1 MCRMGEK
8 EARPLSLSI
17 LEMSNVN
24 DIVYSKTASLKQ
36 RRVHWWFSK
45 FLREWQTRHSKKKE
59 FRAMQ
64 VCYQRLLLLV
74 ERAAN
79 ASRRSQKVPAKGS
92 SLSYLRLCS
101 WLAGDSDKCI
111 TTL

>member
-1 MCRMGEK
+1 MHCMGKK
-8 EARPLSLSI
+8 EARPLSLSCSD
-17 LEMSNVN
+17 MSNVD
-24 DIVYSKTASLKQ
+24 DIVYSKMASLKQ
-36 RRVHWWFSK
+36 GRVHWRFS
-45 FLREWQTRHSKKKE
+45 LVLSEWQTHCSEKKE

-101 WLAGDSDKCI
+101 WSAGDSSKCLA
-111 TTL
+111 TL